1 MVSKSAKYYQAN
13 TEERARKAVYEKR
26 FEYSPVQKAKCR

>member
-1 MVSKSAKYYQAN
+1 MVSKSSKYYQAH

-26 FEYSPVQKAKCR
+26 FEYSPAQKDKCR